1 MLLDQIHRA
10 ATEAQWKASVQ
21 SDKVFPIFAF
31 VKNAV
36 FSLLSR
42 LYADLD
48 DEERALNADLQS
60 TPASYFEGGESP
72 SRRALRSAI
81 AALYVAPDG
90 QRGVRLVGPTG
101 ERPLLVCLLRA
112 FSFPDDVCAGILEAC
127 RCFVLHRRERNAGD
141 RDELNVAYGKDY
153 VAAVAHLAWQGSA
166 NFPDAD
172 TAPPLWRAVCKSVR
186 SLRAKWNKLPDT
198 EDYKRRRAREDLE
211 RSALGGR
218 YEGMSGLYLMI
229 EQGRSDHA
237 AYMVHWMLQ
246 HGARQVPPLASFRS
260 CMVQRP

>member
-1 MLLDQIHRA
+1 MAKDFPV
-10 ATEAQWKASVQ
+10 TE
-21 SDKVFPIFAF
+21 F
-31 VKNAV
+31 VSSAV
-36 FSLLSR
+36 FSLLCR

-48 DEERALNADLQS
+48 DEERALNTNLQS
-60 TPASYFEGGESP
+60 TTASSAPEGGEPS

-81 AALYVAPDG
+81 AALYAAPDG
-90 QRGVRLVGPTG
+90 QPGVRLVGPTG

-112 FSFPDDVCAGILEAC
+112 FSFPNDVCAGILEAC
-127 RCFVLHRRERNAGD
+127 RRFVLHRREHGAAAGAGAGD

-153 VAAVAHLAWQGSA
+153 VAAVAHLAWESGAKPPDPSSA
-166 NFPDAD
+166 SRAGRANAL
-172 TAPPLWRAVCKSVR
+172 PLWNPVRKSVR
-186 SLRAKWNKLPDT
+186 SLRAKWDRLQDT
-198 EDYKRRRAREDLE
+198 EGYKRLREREDLE

-229 EQGRSDHA
+229 QQGRSDHA